1 MFSVSISALSRASM
15 SELNYLKIFF
25 SILTDSALQTS
36 SQLLS
41 ISGSP
46 PLLIDSQKYWQSS
59 MNIVGEQGFPLKVFF
74 LMSLVTFPLS
84 SVMSS
89 KNLGLIYE
97 SLTFDISWSFFSS
110 STGRIS
116 MKQSLSLKKLISSFL
131 MLFFLVTKSEVPF
144 CSLSAFSRY
153 Y

>member
-1 MFSVSISALSRASM
+1 
-15 SELNYLKIFF
+15 
-25 SILTDSALQTS
+25 
-36 SQLLS
+36 
-41 ISGSP
+41 
-46 PLLIDSQKYWQSS
+46 
-59 MNIVGEQGFPLKVFF
+59 LKVFF
-74 LMSLVTFPLS
+74 LMSLVTFPFS